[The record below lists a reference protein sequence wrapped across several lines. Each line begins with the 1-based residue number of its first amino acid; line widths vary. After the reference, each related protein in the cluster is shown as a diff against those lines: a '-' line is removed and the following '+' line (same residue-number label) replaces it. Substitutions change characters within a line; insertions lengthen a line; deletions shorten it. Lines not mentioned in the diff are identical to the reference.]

1 MRVSSLEL
9 GVVALLIGY
18 IAFYTHPPPSHI
30 KDFLSSPVGTVIA
43 LLGIFGVAVYKSLVV
58 GVFLAIAFVMTVHS
72 VTEYLDSK
80 EQTPTTKPEA
90 AQPSTKMTPPPANVG
105 SLMKMLG
112 TDNAG
117 SKPNPHKGDRLDQ
130 HSQKKGTAPAAK
142 IASPSPPKGHMPNPK
157 TMETFAS
164 F

>member
-18 IAFYTHPPPSHI
+18 VAFYTHPPPSHI

-43 LLGIFGVAVYKSLVV
+43 LLGIFAVAVYKSLVV
-58 GVFLAIAFVMTVHS
+58 GVFLGIAFIMTVHS
-72 VTEYLDSK
+72 VTEYLDPK
-80 EQTPTTKPEA
+80 EQTPTTKNEP
-90 AQPSTKMTPPPANVG
+90 AQPSSKMTPTPANVG
-105 SLMKMLG
+105 ALMKMLG
-112 TDNAG
+112 GDKAG
-117 SKPNPHKGDRLDQ
+117 AKPNPHKGDRLDQ
-130 HSQKKGTAPAAK
+130 HTQKKGTAPAPK
-142 IASPSPPKGHMPNPK
+142 VASPTAPKAHMPNPK